1 MSIAKFFISALCLIG
16 CACPAFAQNQVTIQ
30 GKVKFTDKDFK
41 VSVYQRIGREKKVLA
56 ETLVNDDNTYSVAV
70 RFDKS
75 GMAVV
80 DCGHWQS
87 VNIWLDDENMDID
100 FRGVDTA
107 KVKIKNPPYVYIRAG
122 KKNEVMNLVNFAEY
136 RNYQS
141 MIAVSQ
147 NVWKTQIEDQ
157 KVKQELVSSL
167 YEANDDN
174 RSAWMHYIVENYA
187 DVPSVL
193 VPLALLDEEKDTE
206 LINKTLCHLEKLSSI
221 TKQLVADYRQNRAEE
236 KMLRE
241 RMKEGNPAPEFTF
254 LNEKGRTVSIN
265 KLKGK
270 IIVLD
275 FWASWCGP
283 CRKEIP
289 NMKKYYAEY
298 KTKGV
303 YFLSVSIDAKK
314 DDWTKALKEEH
325 MLWMQGWTPDSGKSV
340 LKTYQFNGIPFIILI
355 DKEGKI
361 YRKHLR
367 GEQIKKAIDDC
378 LMGKKFD
385 EK

>member
-1 MSIAKFFISALCLIG
+1 MSIAKFFISAVCLIG
-16 CACPAFAQNQVTIQ
+16 CVCPAFAQNQVTIQ

-56 ETLVNDDNTYSVAV
+56 ETLVNDDNTYSVTV
-70 RFDKS
+70 QFDKP
-75 GMAVV
+75 GMAIV
-80 DCGHWQS
+80 DCGRWQS

-136 RNYQS
+136 RTYQS

-147 NVWKTQIEDQ
+147 NVWKAQIED
-157 KVKQELVSSL
+157 KKSKQELSSSL
-167 YEANDDN
+167 YEANIDN

-193 VPLALLDEEKDTE
+193 VPLTLLDEEKDTE

-254 LNEKGRTVSIN
+254 LNEKGKTVSIN

-275 FWASWCGP
+275 FWASWGGH
-283 CRKEIP
+283 CRREIP
-289 NMKKYYAEY
+289 NIKKYYAEY

-303 YFLSVSIDAKK
+303 QFLSVSIDAKK
-314 DDWTKALKEEH
+314 DDWTKALKEEQ

-361 YRKHLR
+361 YRKYLR

-378 LMGKKFD
+378 LIGKRFD

>member
-1 MSIAKFFISALCLIG
+1 MYFLL
-16 CACPAFAQNQVTIQ
+16 
-30 GKVKFTDKDFK
+30 
-41 VSVYQRIGREKKVLA
+41 L
-56 ETLVNDDNTYSVAV
+56 
-70 RFDKS
+70 
-75 GMAVV
+75 
-80 DCGHWQS
+80 
-87 VNIWLDDENMDID
+87 
-100 FRGVDTA
+100 
-107 KVKIKNPPYVYIRAG
+107 VKIKNLPYVYIRAG

-136 RNYQS
+136 RTYQS

-147 NVWKTQIEDQ
+147 NVWKAQIED
-157 KVKQELVSSL
+157 KKSKQELSSSL

-254 LNEKGRTVSIN
+254 LNEKGKTVSIN

-283 CRKEIP
+283 CRREIL
-289 NMKKYYAEY
+289 NIKKYYAEY

-303 YFLSVSIDAKK
+303 QFLSVSIDAKK

-361 YRKHLR
+361 YRKYLR

-378 LMGKKFD
+378 LMGKRFD

>member
-1 MSIAKFFISALCLIG
+1 MPINIIIARLIG
-16 CACPAFAQNQVTIQ
+16 IGISRNT
-30 GKVKFTDKDFK
+30 FK
-41 VSVYQRIGREKKVLA
+41 VFRDVFFTSCKNQESTLCIYTCREKERGYIEDKKSKQELSSSFYA
-56 ETLVNDDNTYSVAV
+56 TNDDN
-70 RFDKS
+70 
-75 GMAVV
+75 
-80 DCGHWQS
+80 H
-87 VNIWLDDENMDID
+87 
-100 FRGVDTA
+100 
-107 KVKIKNPPYVYIRAG
+107 
-122 KKNEVMNLVNFAEY
+122 
-136 RNYQS
+136 
-141 MIAVSQ
+141 
-147 NVWKTQIEDQ
+147 
-157 KVKQELVSSL
+157 
-167 YEANDDN
+167 
-174 RSAWMHYIVENYA
+174 SAWMHYIVENYA

-221 TKQLVADYRQNRAEE
+221 IKQLVADYRQNRAEE

-254 LNEKGRTVSIN
+254 LNEKGKTVSIN

-283 CRKEIP
+283 CRREIL
-289 NMKKYYAEY
+289 NIKKYYAEY

-303 YFLSVSIDAKK
+303 QFLSVSIDAKK
-314 DDWTKALKEEH
+314 DDWTKALKEEQ

-361 YRKHLR
+361 YRKYLR

-378 LMGKKFD
+378 LIGKRFD

>member
-1 MSIAKFFISALCLIG
+1 MSIAKFFISAVCLIG
-16 CACPAFAQNQVTIQ
+16 CACSVSAQQQVTIQ
-30 GKVKFTDKDFK
+30 GKVKFTEKDFK
-41 VSVYQRIGREKKVLA
+41 VSVYQIIGSDKKVLA
-56 ETLVNDDNTYSVAV
+56 ETLVNSDNTYSVTV
-70 RFDKS
+70 PFDKP
-75 GMAVV
+75 GRAIV
-80 DCGHWQS
+80 DCGRCQS
-87 VNIWLDDENMDID
+87 VNVWLDDENMDID

-122 KKNEVMNLVNFAEY
+122 KKNEVMNLVNFAEH
-136 RNYQS
+136 RTYQS
-141 MIAVSQ
+141 MITVSQ
-147 NVWKTQIEDQ
+147 NVWKAQIEDQ
-157 KVKQELVSSL
+157 KVKQELASSL
-167 YEANDDN
+167 YTENNDN
-174 RSAWMHYIVENYA
+174 RSAWMRYLVEHYA

-193 VPLALLDEEKDTE
+193 VPLAFLDEEKDAE
-206 LINKTLCHLEKLSSI
+206 LINKTLAHLEKLSSI
-221 TKQLVADYRQNRAEE
+221 AKQLVADYRQNRAEE

-303 YFLSVSIDAKK
+303 QFLSVSIDAKK
-314 DDWTKALKEEH
+314 NDWTKALKEEQ

>member
-56 ETLVNDDNTYSVAV
+56 ETLVNNDNTYSVTV
-70 RFDKS
+70 QFDKP

-136 RNYQS
+136 RTYQS

-147 NVWKTQIEDQ
+147 NVWKAQIEDQ
-157 KVKQELVSSL
+157 KLKQELASSL
-167 YEANDDN
+167 YTENNDT
-174 RSAWMHYIVENYA
+174 RSAWMKYLVEHCA

-193 VPLALLDEEKDTE
+193 VPLAFLNEEKDAE
-206 LINKTLCHLEKLSSI
+206 LINKALAHLETTSS
-221 TKQLVADYRQNRAEE
+221 TAKQLVADYRQNKAEE

-283 CRKEIP
+283 CRREIP

-303 YFLSVSIDAKK
+303 QFLSVSIDAKK
-314 DDWTKALKEEH
+314 DDWTKALKEEQ

-340 LKTYQFNGIPFIILI
+340 LKTYQFDGIPFIILI

-367 GEQIKKAIDDC
+367 DEQIKKAIDDC

>member
-1 MSIAKFFISALCLIG
+1 MSNLKTLLATLCLG
-16 CACPAFAQNQVTIQ
+16 FAMTASAQQTVTIK
-30 GKVKFTDKDFK
+30 GKVKFIEPDFTVK
-41 VSVYQRIGREKKVLA
+41 VYQRTGTDKKVLA
-56 ETLVNDDNTYSVAV
+56 ETPVNADHSYTLTVPVEKAGDAT
-70 RFDKS
+70 
-75 GMAVV
+75 V
-80 DCGHWQS
+80 DCGGWQA
-87 VNIWLDDENMDID
+87 VDVWLEDENMDID
-100 FRGVDTA
+100 FRGLDTA
-107 KVKIKNPPYVYIRAG
+107 KIKIKNPPYVYIRAG

-136 RNYQS
+136 RTYQS

-147 NVWKTQIEDQ
+147 NVWKAQIED
-157 KVKQELVSSL
+157 KKSKQELSSSL
-167 YEANDDN
+167 YEANIDN

-254 LNEKGRTVSIN
+254 LNEKGKTVSIN

-283 CRKEIP
+283 CRREIP
-289 NMKKYYAEY
+289 NIKKYYAEY

-303 YFLSVSIDAKK
+303 QFLSVSIDAKK
-314 DDWTKALKEEH
+314 DDWTKALKEEQ

-361 YRKHLR
+361 YRKYLR

-378 LMGKKFD
+378 LIGKRFD

>member
-1 MSIAKFFISALCLIG
+1 MYFLL
-16 CACPAFAQNQVTIQ
+16 
-30 GKVKFTDKDFK
+30 
-41 VSVYQRIGREKKVLA
+41 L
-56 ETLVNDDNTYSVAV
+56 
-70 RFDKS
+70 
-75 GMAVV
+75 
-80 DCGHWQS
+80 
-87 VNIWLDDENMDID
+87 
-100 FRGVDTA
+100 
-107 KVKIKNPPYVYIRAG
+107 VKIKNPPYVYIRAG

-136 RNYQS
+136 RTYQS

-147 NVWKTQIEDQ
+147 NVWKAQIED
-157 KVKQELVSSL
+157 KKSKQELSSSL
-167 YEANDDN
+167 YEANIDN

-193 VPLALLDEEKDTE
+193 VPLALLDEEKNTE

-254 LNEKGRTVSIN
+254 LNEKGKTVSIN

-283 CRKEIP
+283 CRREIL
-289 NMKKYYAEY
+289 NIKKYYAEY

-303 YFLSVSIDAKK
+303 QFLSVSIDAKK
-314 DDWTKALKEEH
+314 DDWTKALKEEQ

-361 YRKHLR
+361 YRKYLR

-378 LMGKKFD
+378 LIGKRFD

>member
-1 MSIAKFFISALCLIG
+1 MYFLL
-16 CACPAFAQNQVTIQ
+16 
-30 GKVKFTDKDFK
+30 
-41 VSVYQRIGREKKVLA
+41 L
-56 ETLVNDDNTYSVAV
+56 
-70 RFDKS
+70 
-75 GMAVV
+75 
-80 DCGHWQS
+80 
-87 VNIWLDDENMDID
+87 
-100 FRGVDTA
+100 
-107 KVKIKNPPYVYIRAG
+107 VKIKNPPYVYIRAG

-136 RNYQS
+136 RTYQS

-147 NVWKTQIEDQ
+147 NVWKAQIED
-157 KVKQELVSSL
+157 KKSKQELSSSL

-254 LNEKGRTVSIN
+254 LNEKGKTVSIN

-283 CRKEIP
+283 CRREIL
-289 NMKKYYAEY
+289 NIKKYYVEY

-303 YFLSVSIDAKK
+303 QFLSVSIDAKK
-314 DDWTKALKEEH
+314 DDWTKALKEEQ
-325 MLWMQGWTPDSGKSV
+325 MLWMQGWTPDSGKSL

-361 YRKHLR
+361 YRKYLR

-378 LMGKKFD
+378 LIGKRFD

>member
-1 MSIAKFFISALCLIG
+1 MSIAKFFISAVCLIG
-16 CACPAFAQNQVTIQ
+16 CVCPAFAQNQVTIQ

-56 ETLVNDDNTYSVAV
+56 ETLVNDDNTYSVTV
-70 RFDKS
+70 QFDKP
-75 GMAVV
+75 GMAIV
-80 DCGHWQS
+80 DCGRWQS

-136 RNYQS
+136 RTYQS

-147 NVWKTQIEDQ
+147 NVWKAQIED
-157 KVKQELVSSL
+157 KKSKQELSSSL
-167 YEANDDN
+167 YEANIDN

-254 LNEKGRTVSIN
+254 LNEKGKTVSIN

-283 CRKEIP
+283 CRRAIP
-289 NMKKYYAEY
+289 NIKKYYAEY

-303 YFLSVSIDAKK
+303 QFLSVSIDAKK
-314 DDWTKALKEEH
+314 DDWTKALKEEQ

-361 YRKHLR
+361 YRKYLR

-378 LMGKKFD
+378 LIGKRFD

>member
-1 MSIAKFFISALCLIG
+1 MYFLL
-16 CACPAFAQNQVTIQ
+16 
-30 GKVKFTDKDFK
+30 
-41 VSVYQRIGREKKVLA
+41 L
-56 ETLVNDDNTYSVAV
+56 
-70 RFDKS
+70 
-75 GMAVV
+75 
-80 DCGHWQS
+80 
-87 VNIWLDDENMDID
+87 
-100 FRGVDTA
+100 
-107 KVKIKNPPYVYIRAG
+107 VKIKNPPYVYIRAG

-157 KVKQELVSSL
+157 KSKQELSSSL

-283 CRKEIP
+283 CRREIP
-289 NMKKYYAEY
+289 NMKKYYDEY

-303 YFLSVSIDAKK
+303 QFLSVSIDAKK
-314 DDWTKALKEEH
+314 DDWTKALKEEQ

>member
-1 MSIAKFFISALCLIG
+1 
-16 CACPAFAQNQVTIQ
+16 
-30 GKVKFTDKDFK
+30 
-41 VSVYQRIGREKKVLA
+41 
-56 ETLVNDDNTYSVAV
+56 
-70 RFDKS
+70 
-75 GMAVV
+75 
-80 DCGHWQS
+80 
-87 VNIWLDDENMDID
+87 
-100 FRGVDTA
+100 
-107 KVKIKNPPYVYIRAG
+107 
-122 KKNEVMNLVNFAEY
+122 MNLVNFAEY

-147 NVWKTQIEDQ
+147 NVWKAQIED
-157 KVKQELVSSL
+157 KKSKQELSSSL

-193 VPLALLDEEKDTE
+193 VPLTFLNEEKDAE
-206 LINKTLCHLEKLSSI
+206 LINKTLAHLEKLSSI
-221 TKQLVADYRQNRAEE
+221 AKQLVADYRQNRAEE

-254 LNEKGRTVSIN
+254 LNEKGKTVSIN

-283 CRKEIP
+283 CRREIP
-289 NMKKYYAEY
+289 NMKKYYDEY

-303 YFLSVSIDAKK
+303 QFLSVSIDAKK
-314 DDWTKALKEEH
+314 DDWTKALKEEQ

-340 LKTYQFNGIPFIILI
+340 LKTYQFDGIPFIILI

-367 GEQIKKAIDDC
+367 DEQIKKAIDDC
-378 LMGKKFD
+378 LIGKKFD